1 MPVSGLV
8 IRFASPPL
16 RTATRATNAIAEV
29 SGLSLGAQQ
38 NSATPAVLEAL
49 DYAAHDAALQQLLN
63 IDGVCAVDVVFHDF
77 SDVSEFGGMPHG
89 RQRR

>member
-8 IRFASPPL
+8 IRTVGKARDAGTHAAL
-16 RTATRATNAIAEV
+16 AEV
-29 SGLSLGAQQ
+29 SGLSLGAEQ
-38 NSATPAVLEAL
+38 NSATPAVLEAH
-49 DYAAHDAALQQLLN
+49 DYAEHDAALQQLLD

-89 RQRR
+89 RPRR

>member
-8 IRFASPPL
+8 IRTVDDA
-16 RTATRATNAIAEV
+16 RGDATHAALAAV
-29 SGLSLGAQQ
+29 SGLSLGDAH

-49 DYAAHDAALQQLLN
+49 DYADHDAALQQLLN

-77 SDVSEFGGMPHG
+77 SDVSEFGGMPRG

>member
-8 IRFASPPL
+8 IRTVDDA
-16 RTATRATNAIAEV
+16 RGDATQTALAKV
-29 SGLSLGAQQ
+29 SGLSLGAEQ

-49 DYAAHDAALQQLLN
+49 DYATHDAALAQLLN
-63 IDGVCAVDVVFHDF
+63 VDGVCAVDVVFHDF
-77 SDVSEFGGMPHG
+77 SDVSEFGGMPRG